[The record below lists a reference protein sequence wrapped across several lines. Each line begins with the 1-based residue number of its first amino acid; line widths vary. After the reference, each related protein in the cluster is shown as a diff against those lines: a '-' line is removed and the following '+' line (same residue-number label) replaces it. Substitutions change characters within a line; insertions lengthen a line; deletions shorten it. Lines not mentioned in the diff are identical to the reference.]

1 MSVYVAETEI
11 QILYADTD
19 MMGVIYHGSYIKW
32 LELGRR
38 KLIEDIGY
46 DYLAMEREGYLAPV
60 HNVNITYAKPLKYSD
75 RAFVRTWVEEN
86 TGMRT
91 IYGFEIVNGDGEVA
105 YSEFVAAALYDA
117 VLEEGVLQV
126 DPEMMRTDEANTFLG
141 QRVNVW
147 VSAAVFAL
155 GAFLYWRAGR
165 SGEPSRARV

>member
-11 QILYADTD
+11 QILYEDTD

-91 IYGFEIVNGDGEVA
+91 IYGFEIVNGDGEVCTHGTTTLLVVKKVDG
-105 YSEFVAAALYDA
+105 EFKPVVFKRVFPEWYAKY
-117 VLEEGVLQV
+117 EEIKKK
-126 DPEMMRTDEANTFLG
+126 
-141 QRVNVW
+141 
-147 VSAAVFAL
+147 
-155 GAFLYWRAGR
+155 
-165 SGEPSRARV
+165 

>member
-91 IYGFEIVNGDGEVA
+91 IYGFEIVNGDGEVCTHGTTTLLVVKKVDG
-105 YSEFVAAALYDA
+105 EFKPVVFKRVFPEWYAKY
-117 VLEEGVLQV
+117 EEIKKK
-126 DPEMMRTDEANTFLG
+126 
-141 QRVNVW
+141 
-147 VSAAVFAL
+147 
-155 GAFLYWRAGR
+155 
-165 SGEPSRARV
+165 